1 MKYIKLFENYPSPRG
16 FTPNSIEEDVND
28 MFIELKDDGYKIE
41 YQRLNERGDSV
52 SLTIKLK
59 YRRVFNSND
68 VREYVMM
75 FIDYMTDK
83 FGEQRVFYR
92 GRTSAYVT
100 DDTFYAAKVVTTDDF
115 PDDIELIALKI
126 GVDARYKDKNQTKL
140 QLENYI
146 GDHYLDNEVTP
157 NMENEFAHKVE
168 SGLRDI
174 LVELFDK
181 GMQVQ
186 VTWTDTKTIRL
197 IFHYPLDDNG
207 SPDDIFKIGDIYE
220 YCLMIDEYMKD
231 FWEEA
236 ECSYDGSMN
245 RVWNL
250 KELKDKYVRFVRMY
264 INKIPLHKQR
274 ALY

>member
-41 YQRLNERGDSV
+41 YQRFNERGDSV
-52 SLTIKLK
+52 SLTIK
-59 YRRVFNSND
+59 YRRGFNSND

-83 FGEQRVFYR
+83 FGEQRVSYR
-92 GRTSAYVT
+92 GRTTAYET
-100 DDTFYAAKVVTTDDF
+100 DDTFYVNGKVVTTDDF
-115 PDDIELIALKI
+115 PDDTELTALKI

-146 GDHYLDNEVTP
+146 GDHYLDNEVTS
-157 NMENEFAHKVE
+157 NMENEFVHKVE

-197 IFHYPLDDNG
+197 IFHYPLDESGRPDN
-207 SPDDIFKIGDIYE
+207 IFKIGDIYE
-220 YCLMIDEYMKD
+220 YSQMIDEYMKD

-236 ECSYDGSMN
+236 ECNYEYGSMN
-245 RVWNL
+245 KVWDL
-250 KELKDKYVRFVRMY
+250 TDLKDKDVRFVRMY
-264 INKIPLHKQR
+264 INKIPTHKQR
-274 ALY
+274 TNY

>member
-41 YQRLNERGDSV
+41 YQRFNERGDSV
-52 SLTIKLK
+52 SLTIK
-59 YRRVFNSND
+59 YRRGFNSND

-92 GRTSAYVT
+92 GRTTAYET
-100 DDTFYAAKVVTTDDF
+100 DDTFYVNGKVVTTDDF
-115 PDDIELIALKI
+115 PDDTELTALKI

-197 IFHYPLDDNG
+197 IFHYTLDDNG
-207 SPDDIFKIGDIYE
+207 RPDNIFKVGDIYE

-236 ECSYDGSMN
+236 ECNYEYGSMN
-245 RVWNL
+245 KVWDL
-250 KELKDKYVRFVRMY
+250 TDLKDKDVRFVRMY
-264 INKIPLHKQR
+264 INKIPVHKQR
-274 ALY
+274 ANY

>member
-1 MKYIKLFENYPSPRG
+1 MIPRCATTSFLDTCQILNIK
-16 FTPNSIEEDVND
+16 T
-28 MFIELKDDGYKIE
+28 
-41 YQRLNERGDSV
+41 
-52 SLTIKLK
+52 
-59 YRRVFNSND
+59 ND

-92 GRTSAYVT
+92 GRTTAYET
-100 DDTFYAAKVVTTDDF
+100 NDTFYVNGKVVTTDDF
-115 PDDIELIALKI
+115 PDDTELTALKI

-146 GDHYLDNEVTP
+146 QDHYLEQDVTP
-157 NMENEFAHKVE
+157 DFENEFAHKVE

-197 IFHYPLDDNG
+197 IFHYPLDESG
-207 SPDDIFKIGDIYE
+207 RPEKIFKIGDIYE
-220 YCLMIDEYMKD
+220 YCSMIDEYMKD
-231 FWEEA
+231 FWEES
-236 ECSYDGSMN
+236 ECNYEYGSMN
-245 RVWNL
+245 KVWNL
-250 KELKDKYVRFVRMY
+250 TDLKDKDVRFVRMY
-264 INKIPLHKQR
+264 INSIPVHKQR
-274 ALY
+274 ANY

>member
-41 YQRLNERGDSV
+41 YQRFNERGDSV
-52 SLTIKLK
+52 SLTIK
-59 YRRVFNSND
+59 YRRGFNSND

-83 FGEQRVFYR
+83 FGEQRVSYR
-92 GRTSAYVT
+92 GRTTAYET
-100 DDTFYAAKVVTTDDF
+100 DDTFYVNGKVVTTDDF
-115 PDDIELIALKI
+115 PDDTELTALKI

-157 NMENEFAHKVE
+157 NMENEFVHKVE

-197 IFHYPLDDNG
+197 IFHYPLDESGRPDN
-207 SPDDIFKIGDIYE
+207 IFKIGDIYE
-220 YCLMIDEYMKD
+220 YSQMIDEYMKD

-236 ECSYDGSMN
+236 ECNYEYGSMN
-245 RVWNL
+245 RVWDLTDL
-250 KELKDKYVRFVRMY
+250 KNTDVRFVRMY
-264 INKIPLHKQR
+264 INKIPTNKQR
-274 ALY
+274 ANY